1 MEEAFFVGME
11 EGDKEDS
18 DDLATFIGQQESLQS
33 SELLLWYTPLKKCI
47 QAV

>member
-1 MEEAFFVGME
+1 MEEVFFVGME

-33 SELLLWYTPLKKCI
+33 SELLLWYTPLKECI

>member
-1 MEEAFFVGME
+1 MEEVFFVGME

-18 DDLATFIGQQESLQS
+18 DDLATFIGQQESL
-33 SELLLWYTPLKKCI
+33 WYTPLKKCI